1 MSATISRRERA
12 VIGFFWV
19 VTVVVAL
26 MTVVNLVRGPSVKP
40 RQQAQ
45 APNTA
50 ALEARIARLEARL
63 KAVPGDVEAMV
74 ALGDLYMES
83 RRAMEGFRLF
93 QRAVEIQPGNVH
105 ALSDLGGLYQQ
116 NGDYDKALESYHRA
130 YESKPDHLDLLV
142 NMALVYSRHKGD
154 NAKALELL
162 RTVLAGNPD
171 AQLAAAAK
179 QEIARIE
186 QAMKEA
192 GGASTKTPPT
202 GR

>member
-1 MSATISRRERA
+1 MSATISRREQA

-50 ALEARIARLEARL
+50 AIEARIAQLEARL

-74 ALGDLYMES
+74 ALGDLYLES

-105 ALSDLGGLYQQ
+105 ALSDLGGLYQET
-116 NGDYDKALESYHRA
+116 GDYDKALESYRRA
-130 YESKPDHLDLLV
+130 YESEPDHHDLLM
-142 NMALVYSRHKGD
+142 NMALIYSRHKGD
-154 NAKALELL
+154 TAKALELL
-162 RTVLAGNPD
+162 RTVLAGNPN

-186 QAMKEA
+186 QVPKGA
-192 GGASTKTPPT
+192 GRASPKTPPT

>member
-1 MSATISRRERA
+1 MSATINRRERA

-26 MTVVNLVRGPSVKP
+26 MTVINLVRGPSVKP
-40 RQQAQ
+40 KQQAQ

-50 ALEARIARLEARL
+50 AIEARIVQLEARL

-74 ALGDLYMES
+74 ALGDLYLES
-83 RRAMEGFRLF
+83 QRAMDGFRLL

-116 NGDYDKALESYHRA
+116 LGQFDKALESYQRA
-130 YESKPDHLDLLV
+130 YESKPDHRDLLL
-142 NMALVYSRHKGD
+142 NMALIYSRNKGD

-162 RTVLAGNPD
+162 RTFLAGNPE
-171 AQLAAAAK
+171 AQAAAAAK

-186 QAMKEA
+186 QAMKQT
-192 GGASTKTPPT
+192 GGSLPNPSAT